1 MPDSISRRAVVAGAL
16 MMPAAVHAD
25 ESGIAALERSG
36 ARIGVAALDTASGRR
51 ITWRA
56 DERFLMCSTFKL
68 SLAAATLLRAEQGR
82 EELDR
87 LVLYTKEQLLGVSP
101 ATTKNLARGMTVA
114 ELCEAAVI
122 YSDNCAANLLL
133 AAAGGP
139 GAVTA
144 FWRRLGDTV
153 TRLDK
158 IEMALN
164 LPDGEKDT
172 TTPAAMMGN
181 LQAMLLGDALSFASR
196 DRLLGW
202 MHANTTGAAMLKAGL
217 PPGWKIGDKTGRW
230 NSSDSHQ
237 GSTNDI
243 AIVTPPGRA
252 PILIACYTQ
261 GGPPDDTARSAVL
274 AQVGRIIAA
283 RFA

>member
-1 MPDSISRRAVVAGAL
+1 
-16 MMPAAVHAD
+16 
-25 ESGIAALERSG
+25 
-36 ARIGVAALDTASGRR
+36 
-51 ITWRA
+51 
-56 DERFLMCSTFKL
+56 
-68 SLAAATLLRAEQGR
+68 
-82 EELDR
+82 
-87 LVLYTKEQLLGVSP
+87 YTKEQLLGVSP

-202 MHANTTGAAMLKAGL
+202 MHANTTGAAML
-217 PPGWKIGDKTGRW
+217 
-230 NSSDSHQ
+230 
-237 GSTNDI
+237 
-243 AIVTPPGRA
+243 TPPGRA